1 MLENLSVWDAVK
13 AVASAALAVPGIVAF
28 IWAWKDRKN
37 RQKAESPYIVWNI
50 DPDPDAEGW
59 FKSEFTLL
67 NRWDEPLYGRHVKIK
82 GRRGAVLTIGHK
94 LPSGVVG
101 PDEAAAS
108 SAMPINWYFLS
119 SSQTGASPSSGST
132 SLYIRPSKKTVS
144 RAVQSGTGALSND
157 RNMAKLT
164 LEVTCISASNR
175 PVRCTA
181 IPIWHKKIRHRLRT
195 I

>member
-1 MLENLSVWDAVK
+1 MLENLSVWEAAK
-13 AVASAALAVPGIVAF
+13 AVASAALAIPGMVAF
-28 IWAWKDRKN
+28 FWAWKDCKN

-67 NRWDEPLYGRHVKIK
+67 NRWDEPLYGRHVKLK
-82 GRRGAVLTIGHK
+82 GSRGAVLTIGHK

-101 PDEAAAS
+101 PDVGAAS

-119 SSQTGASPSSGST
+119 SSQTGTSPSSGST
-132 SLYIRPSKKTVS
+132 SVYIRPSRNTAS
-144 RAVQSGTGALSND
+144 RVVQSDTEALSNY
-157 RNMAKLT
+157 RNMEKLS
-164 LEVTCISASNR
+164 LEVTCVSASSR
-175 PVRCTA
+175 RMRCTA

-195 I
+195 M